1 MKERLNYRKAV
12 AKTKERNRFHFD
24 LNCIIYNIFRANYLL
39 ERTA

>member
-24 LNCIIYNIFRANYLL
+24 MNCIIYNIFRANYLL